1 MCNNCDINSNECCIY
16 INPLSNDYY
25 LDIEISERDGYDY
38 GYIHHREYINYC
50 PWCGRKL
57 AVETALSFRE

>member
-1 MCNNCDINSNECCIY
+1 MEKRIYMCNNCDINSNECCIY

-38 GYIHHREYINYC
+38 GYIHHREYIKGDKY
-50 PWCGRKL
+50 
-57 AVETALSFRE
+57 ELSKRR

>member
-38 GYIHHREYINYC
+38 GYIHHRVYINYC

-57 AVETALSFRE
+57 NGRKD

>member
-38 GYIHHREYINYC
+38 GYIHHREYIKYC

-57 AVETALSFRE
+57 NGRKD